1 MLVTFLKTVSLRTRL
16 TVLFAV
22 IFGTTTILFSGFL
35 YYFLNDSLAQD
46 FDDALY
52 NYAID
57 VSRTIEI
64 GKKNDL
70 LFPPLKVDEGKIFPF
85 ASGTALIQVR
95 HASGKVLVRT
105 GEFGNFKIPYEKD
118 FRKIIR
124 GQDSSY
130 RTLTNTSG
138 LPDAEADSYRLIT
151 FPLDSVTSPDLFLQ
165 IAVPMTTF
173 EKQLDRLQNIIA
185 YGLPAVLLIAVFSGL
200 YFSARALQPVKDITE
215 KTLQIDA
222 ADLTQRVPIPS
233 SKDEIQKL
241 AETQNAMLDRIE
253 KAFKSQERF
262 IADASH
268 QLLTP
273 LTILRGEIEIQ
284 QKTNSPDPLFLS
296 SALQEVENLSKIV
309 TDMLLLARIDAGI
322 GALNFAE
329 IELDEILIGVIGRTQ
344 KLASNKQIHIKFN
357 IIENAERTYVKGDS
371 DLLTNLFFNLIENA
385 IKYSNNKELIF
396 IRLIWNQNQTIVEIE
411 DQGPGISPENQ
422 KIIFERFSRLS
433 PSGPTKG
440 FGLGLAIAYKIA
452 KLHYAELNI
461 WPKSSK
467 GTLFV
472 FVMDNVST
480 INTNLTV

>member
-16 TVLFAV
+16 TTLFAI
-22 IFGTTTILFSGFL
+22 IFGTTTIFFSGFL

-85 ASGTALIQVR
+85 ASGTALIQIQ
-95 HASGKVLVRT
+95 HASGKVLVQT
-105 GEFGNFKIPYEKD
+105 GEFGNFKFPYQRD
-118 FRKIIR
+118 FKKISR
-124 GQDSSY
+124 GQDSAY

-151 FPLDSVTSPDLFLQ
+151 FPLDSVDSPDLFLQ

-173 EKQLDRLQNIIA
+173 EKQLDRLQNIIEF
-185 YGLPAVLLIAVFSGL
+185 GLPAVLLIAVLAGL

-215 KTLQIDA
+215 KTLRIDA
-222 ADLTQRVPIPS
+222 SDLTQRVPIPK

-284 QKTNSPDPLFLS
+284 KKTSSPDPQFLN

-309 TDMLLLARIDAGI
+309 KDMLILARIDAGL
-322 GALNFAE
+322 GAMNMTNV
-329 IELDEILIGVIGRTQ
+329 ELDEILIDVIARTQ
-344 KLASNKQIHIKFN
+344 KLATTKNIQIKFD
-357 IIENAERTYVKGDS
+357 IDAKAERTHIKGDS
-371 DLLTNLFFNLIENA
+371 DLLANLFFNLIENA
-385 IKYSNNKELIF
+385 IKYSSNNELIL
-396 IRLIWNQNQTIVEIE
+396 IRLIWTKNHTTVEIE

-422 KIIFERFSRLS
+422 KIIFERFSRLA

-452 KLHYAELNI
+452 KLHNAELRI
-461 WPKSSK
+461 EPKASK

-472 FVMDNVST
+472 FNVENVPFLST
-480 INTNLTV
+480 TLI

>member
-16 TVLFAV
+16 TFLFAV

-85 ASGTALIQVR
+85 ASGTALIQIQ
-95 HASGKVLVRT
+95 HASGKVLVRS
-105 GEFGNFKIPYEKD
+105 GEFGNFVFPYQRAFEKIK
-118 FRKIIR
+118 KG
-124 GQDSSY
+124 GQDSAY

-151 FPLDSVTSPDLFLQ
+151 FPLDSVDSPDLFLQ

-173 EKQLDRLQNIIA
+173 EKQLDSLQNIITF
-185 YGLPAVLLIAVFSGL
+185 GLPAVLLIAVLAGL
-200 YFSARALQPVKDITE
+200 YFSARALQPVKDITR

-222 ADLTQRVPIPS
+222 TDLTQRVPIPK

-284 QKTNSPDPLFLS
+284 QKTSSPDPQFLS

-309 TDMLLLARIDAGI
+309 KDMLLLARVDAGL
-322 GALNFAE
+322 GAMNFSE
-329 IELDEILIGVIGRTQ
+329 IELDEILIDVIARTQ
-344 KLASNKQIHIKFN
+344 KLATYKNIHIKFD
-357 IIENAERTYVKGDS
+357 IVENSERTHIKGDS

-385 IKYSNNKELIF
+385 IKYSNTNDPIN
-396 IRLIWNQNQTIVEIE
+396 IRLIWNASHTTVEIE
-411 DQGPGISPENQ
+411 DQGPGISAENQ
-422 KIIFERFSRLS
+422 KIIFERFSRLA

-452 KLHYAELNI
+452 KLHNAELRI
-461 WPKSSK
+461 QPKISK
-467 GTLFV
+467 GTLFLFKV
-472 FVMDNVST
+472 DNV
-480 INTNLTV
+480 

>member
-1 MLVTFLKTVSLRTRL
+1 MVTFLKTVSLRTRL

-35 YYFLNDSLAQD
+35 YYFLNASLAQD

-85 ASGTALIQVR
+85 TSGTALIQIQ
-95 HASGKVLVRT
+95 HSSGKILVRT
-105 GEFGNFKIPYEKD
+105 GEFGNFKFPYERD
-118 FRKIIR
+118 FKKILR
-124 GQDSSY
+124 GQDSAY
-130 RTLTNTSG
+130 RTLNNTSG

-151 FPLDSVTSPDLFLQ
+151 FPLDSVESPDLFLQ

-173 EKQLDRLQNIIA
+173 EKQLDSLKNIIKI
-185 YGLPAVLLIAVFSGL
+185 GLPAVLLIAVLAGL
-200 YFSARALQPVKDITE
+200 YFSARALQPVKDITL

-222 ADLTQRVPIPS
+222 TDLTQRVPIPK

-241 AETQNAMLDRIE
+241 AETQNAMLERIE
-253 KAFKSQERF
+253 KAFRSQERF

-284 QKTNSPDPLFLS
+284 QKTNSPDPQFLT

-309 TDMLLLARIDAGI
+309 KDMLLLARIDAGL
-322 GALNFAE
+322 GALNFSE
-329 IELDEILIGVIGRTQ
+329 IELDEILIDVMTRTQ
-344 KLASNKQIHIKFN
+344 KLAANKNIQIKFD
-357 IIENAERTYVKGDS
+357 IIEHSERTHIKGDS
-371 DLLTNLFFNLIENA
+371 DLLSNLFFNLIENA
-385 IKYSNNKELIF
+385 IKYSYQDATIF
-396 IRLIWNQNQTIVEIE
+396 IRLIWSEKKTIVEIE
-411 DQGPGISPENQ
+411 DQGPGISAENQ
-422 KIIFERFSRLS
+422 KIIFERFSRLA

-440 FGLGLAIAYKIA
+440 FGLGLAIAFKIA
-452 KLHYAELNI
+452 KLHNAELGI
-461 WPKSSK
+461 KPKDTK
-467 GTLFV
+467 GTLLV
-472 FVMDNVST
+472 FKVDNVST
-480 INTNLTV
+480 IAKI